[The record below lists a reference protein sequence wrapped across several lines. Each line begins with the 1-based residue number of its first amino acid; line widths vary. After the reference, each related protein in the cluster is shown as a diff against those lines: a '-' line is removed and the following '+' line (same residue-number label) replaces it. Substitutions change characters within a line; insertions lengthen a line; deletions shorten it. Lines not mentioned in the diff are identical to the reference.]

1 MKSPVFVTG
10 NMNKVEYLRRT
21 LDIELEHHPLDLD
34 EIQSTD
40 PKEIAEHKVR
50 QAYDILKRPVL
61 IEDTSSGFNA
71 LNGLPGP
78 FMKYFLQ
85 MDNALEKMCRMLD
98 AFDDR
103 SAYATAVYAYYDGRQ
118 LEFFVGRIDGII
130 ADHPRGKGGFGW
142 DAIFE
147 PEGYGGLTRAEL
159 NEEQDVESYNK
170 IRDLEGLRR
179 FLLS

>member
-1 MKSPVFVTG
+1 MKQPVFVTG
-10 NMNKVEYLRRT
+10 NLDKVRYLKRT
-21 LDIELEHHPLDLD
+21 LDIDLEHHNLDLD

-50 QAYDILKRPVL
+50 QAYAILKRPVL

-85 MDNALEKMCRMLD
+85 MEDAQEKMCRMLD

-103 SAYATAVYAYYDGRQ
+103 SAYATAVYAYFDGTK
-118 LEFFVGRIDGII
+118 LEIFVGRLDGVI
-130 ADHPRGKGGFGW
+130 ADHPRGDGGFGW
-142 DAIFE
+142 DSIFE

-170 IRDLEGLRR
+170 IRDIESLRA